1 MRWYGLIGARVDLP
15 ISAGQES
22 RGRVGGPAPSA
33 GRGPT
38 RSGQVKPAPRLAHCR
53 SRRRSCVLPGMSQL
67 LPGAARAVA
76 TEPEPRTAAPETREA
91 RARTVAGARRRLDPW
106 LAAAIGVAV
115 AGLALRATGI
125 AYGLP
130 DHFHWDEPT
139 IMNRAIRMA
148 GGDLNPHFFY
158 YPTLLMYMLLVANG
172 MLYAVGHVLH
182 FYASTNDFAISFL
195 TDSTASYVVGRLLVA
210 TLGAATVLLAFLVG
224 RRFLSPGA
232 GLIGAALLAV
242 SPVHIG
248 NSHFATNDVPM
259 AFFAMLSYVFL
270 WQVYTRGQTRD
281 YVLSGVVIG
290 LGVSTKYLPVV
301 LLVSLALAHAFRL
314 WNETGTWRTA
324 LHGFSRLV
332 LAGAAAF
339 VAFAVT
345 SPYVLLD
352 WRSAIHDYAAQSAL
366 SSAAGC
372 QSCGVNFV
380 PYLTQTLGWS
390 IGWIPY
396 LLALAG
402 LVSLAWTRGERLRR
416 YVLLASFPIMLF
428 LLVGSERQPW
438 PRWLVPIAPFA
449 CIAAGAVLWAI
460 AQRAS
465 AALAS
470 RRVGIGSLGAPRPL
484 LLAVAG
490 ALTLVAAVQP
500 AIESAR
506 FDQSLLTTDPRTQ
519 AVAWFESTVPDGTT
533 VAVQPMLDRYFYTAQ
548 LRTDTQLA
556 ALQAY
561 LPPSK
566 AWLDDAVAARYHQQP
581 VYREADFVYDIQRLR
596 AEGVQYVV
604 ISSLH
609 HHNVG
614 SPNEDR
620 LYADLAA
627 QARFVKRFTP
637 PVALPDA
644 DNYPTEM
651 PTITIYAL

>member
-1 MRWYGLIGARVDLP
+1 
-15 ISAGQES
+15 
-22 RGRVGGPAPSA
+22 
-33 GRGPT
+33 
-38 RSGQVKPAPRLAHCR
+38 
-53 SRRRSCVLPGMSQL
+53 MSQ
-67 LPGAARAVA
+67 PRAAHAVA
-76 TEPEPRTAAPETREA
+76 TEPEPRTAPSTTREA
-91 RARTVAGARRRLDPW
+91 EPRTVAATRRRVDPW
-106 LAAAIGVAV
+106 LAAAIGVAIV
-115 AGLALRATGI
+115 GLAFRVTGI

-139 IMNRAIRMA
+139 IMDRAIRMA

-158 YPTLLMYMLLVANG
+158 YPTLLMYLLLFANG
-172 MLYAVGHVLH
+172 VLYAVGHVLG
-182 FYASTNDFAISFL
+182 YYTSTGDFAVSYL

-210 TLGAATVLLAFLVG
+210 TLGSATVLLTFLVG
-224 RRFLSPGA
+224 RRFLSPAA

-281 YVLSGVVIG
+281 YVVSGVVIG

-324 LHGFSRLV
+324 FRGFDRLV
-332 LAGAAAF
+332 LAGVAAF

-352 WRSAIHDYAAQSAL
+352 LRTAIHDYGAQSAL

-372 QSCGVNFV
+372 QDCGLNFV
-380 PYLTQTLGWS
+380 PYLTQTLGWAV
-390 IGWIPY
+390 GWIPY
-396 LLALAG
+396 LLALGA
-402 LVSLAWTRGERLRR
+402 LLSLAWTRGERLRR
-416 YVLLASFPIMLF
+416 YILLASFPIMLF

-449 CIAAGAVLWAI
+449 CLAAGAVLWAI
-460 AQRAS
+460 ARRAA

-470 RRVGIGSLGAPRPL
+470 RRAALGSLDAPRPAL
-484 LLAVAG
+484 VLAVAG
-490 ALTLVAAVQP
+490 VLTLVAAAQP
-500 AIESAR
+500 AFESAR
-506 FDQSLLTTDPRTQ
+506 FDRSLLTTDPRTQ
-519 AVAWFESTVPDGTT
+519 TEAWFDSTVPAGTT

-548 LRTDTQLA
+548 LHTDTQLTT
-556 ALQAY
+556 LQGY

-566 AWLDDAVAARYHQQP
+566 AWLSGAVADRYGQRP
-581 VYREADFVYDIQRLR
+581 VYREADFVYDIQQLR

-609 HHNVG
+609 YHNVG

-637 PVALPDA
+637 AVDLPDA

-651 PTITIYAL
+651 PTITVYAL

>member
-1 MRWYGLIGARVDLP
+1 M
-15 ISAGQES
+15 
-22 RGRVGGPAPSA
+22 
-33 GRGPT
+33 T
-38 RSGQVKPAPRLAHCR
+38 RQ
-53 SRRRSCVLPGMSQL
+53 
-67 LPGAARAVA
+67 GAAHAVA
-76 TEPEPRTAAPETREA
+76 AEPEARTAASPGALEAQPRTVA
-91 RARTVAGARRRLDPW
+91 RARRRVDPW
-106 LAAAIGVAV
+106 LAAAIGVTIV
-115 AGLALRATGI
+115 GLALRVTGI

-172 MLYAVGHVLH
+172 MLYAAGHVLH
-182 FYASTNDFAISFL
+182 YYASSNDFAVSFL
-195 TDSTASYVVGRLLVA
+195 TDSTASYVVGRLVVA

-224 RRFLSPGA
+224 RRFLSPAA

-281 YVLSGVVIG
+281 YVLAGLVIG
-290 LGVSTKYLPVV
+290 LGVSTKYLPIV

-324 LHGFSRLV
+324 PRGFSRLV

-372 QSCGVNFV
+372 QNCGLNFV

-402 LVSLAWTRGERLRR
+402 LLSLAWTRGERLRR

-460 AQRAS
+460 AQRAV
-465 AALAS
+465 AARAS
-470 RRVGIGSLGAPRPL
+470 RRAAAGSPGGAAPRRL
-484 LLAVAG
+484 LFAAAG
-490 ALTLVAAVQP
+490 VLTLVAAAQP
-500 AIESAR
+500 AIESSR
-506 FDQSLLTTDPRTQ
+506 FDRSLLATDPRT
-519 AVAWFESTVPDGTT
+519 ATVAWFESTVPDGTT

-548 LRTDTQLA
+548 LRTDTQLT

-566 AWLDDAVAARYHQQP
+566 AWLDDTVAARYHQRP
-581 VYREADFVYDIQRLR
+581 VYHEADFAYDIQRLR

-609 HHNVG
+609 YHSVG

-627 QARFVKRFTP
+627 QARSVKRFTP
-637 PVALPDA
+637 PVSLPDA

-651 PTITIYAL
+651 PTITVYAL

>member
-1 MRWYGLIGARVDLP
+1 
-15 ISAGQES
+15 
-22 RGRVGGPAPSA
+22 
-33 GRGPT
+33 
-38 RSGQVKPAPRLAHCR
+38 
-53 SRRRSCVLPGMSQL
+53 MSQQR
-67 LPGAARAVA
+67 AAHAVA
-76 TEPEPRTAAPETREA
+76 TEPEPRTAVSPSAREA
-91 RARTVAGARRRLDPW
+91 QPRTVAAARRRVDLW
-106 LAAAIGVAV
+106 LAAALGVTV
-115 AGLALRATGI
+115 VGLALRVTGI

-139 IMNRAIRMA
+139 IMDRAIRMA

-158 YPTLLMYMLLVANG
+158 YPTLLMYLLLAANG

-182 FYASTNDFAISFL
+182 YYVSTNAFAVSFL

-210 TLGAATVLLAFLVG
+210 ALGSATVLLTFLLG
-224 RRFLSPGA
+224 RRFLSPAA
-232 GLIGAALLAV
+232 GLIGAALLSV

-270 WQVYTRGQTRD
+270 WQVYTRGETRD
-281 YVLSGVVIG
+281 YVLAGAVIG

-324 LHGFSRLV
+324 LRGFSRPV

-372 QSCGVNFV
+372 QNCGLNFV

-402 LVSLAWTRGERLRR
+402 LLSLAWTRGERLRR
-416 YVLLASFPIMLF
+416 YILLASFPIMLF

-449 CIAAGAVLWAI
+449 CIAAGAVLWSI
-460 AQRAS
+460 TRRAV
-465 AALAS
+465 AAVAS
-470 RRVGIGSLGAPRPL
+470 RRAAAGSLGGPAPRPL
-484 LLAVAG
+484 LFAAAGVVTLLA
-490 ALTLVAAVQP
+490 ALQP
-500 AIESAR
+500 AIESTR
-506 FDQSLLTTDPRTQ
+506 FDQSLLATDPRT
-519 AVAWFESTVPDGTT
+519 ATVAWFESTVPDGTT

-566 AWLDDAVAARYHQQP
+566 AWLDDTVAAQYHQRP
-581 VYREADFVYDIQRLR
+581 VYHEADFVYDIQKLR

-609 HHNVG
+609 FHNVG
-614 SPNEDR
+614 SPNEDQ

-627 QARFVKRFTP
+627 QARSVKRFTP
-637 PVALPDA
+637 PVSLADA

-651 PTITIYAL
+651 PTITVYSL

>member
-1 MRWYGLIGARVDLP
+1 
-15 ISAGQES
+15 
-22 RGRVGGPAPSA
+22 
-33 GRGPT
+33 
-38 RSGQVKPAPRLAHCR
+38 
-53 SRRRSCVLPGMSQL
+53 MSQE
-67 LPGAARAVA
+67 RAHVVA
-76 TEPEPRTAAPETREA
+76 TEPEARTAAPPSARESERVIA
-91 RARTVAGARRRLDPW
+91 AARRRVDPW
-106 LAAAIGVAV
+106 LAAAIGVTV
-115 AGLALRATGI
+115 VGLALRMTGL

-139 IMNRAIRMA
+139 IMNRVIRMG

-158 YPTLLMYMLLVANG
+158 YPTLLMYLLLVANG
-172 MLYAVGHVLH
+172 MLYAAGHVLGV
-182 FYASTNDFAISFL
+182 YTSSSDFAVTYL
-195 TDSTASYVVGRLLVA
+195 TNSTASYVVGRALVA
-210 TLGAATVLLAFLVG
+210 TLGAATVLLTFLVG
-224 RRFLSPGA
+224 RRFLSPAA

-270 WQVYTRGQTRD
+270 WQVYTRGETRD
-281 YVLSGVVIG
+281 YVLSGIVIG

-314 WNETGTWRTA
+314 WNESGTWRAATR
-324 LHGFSRLV
+324 GFSRLV
-332 LAGAAAF
+332 LAGGAAF

-352 WRSAIHDYAAQSAL
+352 WRTAIHDYGAQSAL

-372 QSCGVNFV
+372 QNCGVNFV

-390 IGWIPY
+390 IGWLPY

-402 LVSLAWTRGERLRR
+402 LLSLAWTRGELLRR

-449 CIAAGAVLWAI
+449 CIAAGAVLWAW
-460 AQRAS
+460 ARRLA
-465 AALAS
+465 AALGA
-470 RRVGIGSLGAPRPL
+470 RRRGLAPPGPPRRL
-484 LLAVAG
+484 LFAAAG
-490 ALTLVAAVQP
+490 VLTLVAAAQP

-506 FDQSLLTTDPRTQ
+506 FDGSLLTTDPRT
-519 AVAWFESTVPDGTT
+519 ATVAWFESNVPDGTT

-548 LRTDTQLA
+548 LQTDTELA
-556 ALQAY
+556 SLQAY
-561 LPPSK
+561 LPPSR
-566 AWLDDAVAARYHQQP
+566 AWLAGSVADRYHQRP
-581 VYREADFVYDIQRLR
+581 VYHEANFVYDLQQLR
-596 AEGVQYVV
+596 AEGVRYVV

-609 HHNVG
+609 YHNVG

-627 QARFVKRFTP
+627 QARMVKRFTP
-637 PVALPDA
+637 PVNLPDA

-651 PTITIYAL
+651 PTITVYAL

>member
-1 MRWYGLIGARVDLP
+1 
-15 ISAGQES
+15 
-22 RGRVGGPAPSA
+22 
-33 GRGPT
+33 
-38 RSGQVKPAPRLAHCR
+38 
-53 SRRRSCVLPGMSQL
+53 MSQL
-67 LPGAARAVA
+67 LPRAARAVA
-76 TEPEPRTAAPETREA
+76 TDPDLRPASRPSAREAEPRAAAVT
-91 RARTVAGARRRLDPW
+91 RRRVDPW
-106 LAAAIGVAV
+106 LAAAIGVTV
-115 AGLALRATGI
+115 LGLAFRLTGI

-158 YPTLLMYMLLVANG
+158 YPTLLMYLLLVANG
-172 MLYAVGHVLH
+172 ALYAVGHVLH
-182 FYASTNDFAISFL
+182 LYASSNDFAVSYL
-195 TDSTASYVVGRLLVA
+195 TDSTASYVVGRGLVA
-210 TLGAATVLLAFLVG
+210 TLGAASVLLVFLVG
-224 RRFLSPGA
+224 RRFLSPAA

-259 AFFAMLSYVFL
+259 AFFALLSYVFL

-281 YVLSGVVIG
+281 YVLAGLVIG

-324 LHGFSRLV
+324 TRGFGRLV
-332 LAGAAAF
+332 IAGAASF

-352 WRSAIHDYAAQSAL
+352 WRTAIHDYGAQSAL

-372 QSCGVNFV
+372 QNCGLNFV
-380 PYLTQTLGWS
+380 PYLTQTLGWA

-396 LLALAG
+396 LLALAA

-416 YVLLASFPIMLF
+416 SILLASFPIMLF

-449 CIAAGAVLWAI
+449 CIAAGAVLWEVA
-460 AQRAS
+460 
-465 AALAS
+465 
-470 RRVGIGSLGAPRPL
+470 RRVVARLSSRGPLGAPRPL
-484 LLAVAG
+484 LFAAAG
-490 ALTLVAAVQP
+490 VLTLVAAAQP

-506 FDQSLLTTDPRTQ
+506 FDHSLLTADPRSQT
-519 AVAWFESTVPDGTT
+519 AAWFEGSVPDGTT
-533 VAVQPMLDRYFYTAQ
+533 VAVQPMLDRYFFTAQ
-548 LRTDTQLA
+548 LRTDTQLTD
-556 ALQAY
+556 LQAY

-566 AWLDDAVAARYHQQP
+566 AWLRDDVAVRYHQRP
-581 VYREADFVYDIQRLR
+581 VYHEATFVYDLRQLR
-596 AEGVQYVV
+596 AEGVRYVV
-604 ISSLH
+604 ISSAH
-609 HHNVG
+609 YHNAG

-627 QARFVKRFTP
+627 QAHSVKRFTP
-637 PVALPDA
+637 PVSLPDA
-644 DNYPTEM
+644 DNYPTAM
-651 PTITIYAL
+651 PVITVYEL